1 MSAAAPAAFADLPER
16 AALRPDRQAGTLRF
30 SPVGGL
36 LVAGMLDGTL
46 RRWGMVDP
54 PAADPPAADPA
65 SAPPAEAKKPVKP
78 AGGKPPPV
86 GAGPFQEWKRGEG
99 HRGWV
104 QTLVFSPDGK
114 RLWSADSWGTVA
126 VWETAAEAV
135 APQST
140 FAAHDGWVRSIA
152 LSADGKRLATV
163 GRDRTLR
170 VWDAEAPTHEKPL
183 FEAALGE
190 DLFSVAVHPADGGV
204 VAGDLRGKLHRFA
217 PRDAAAKTY
226 ETLPLWDAGSLYMES
241 RLQDVGGVR
250 RLTFDAAGGTLF
262 AAGAAPKGGGNV
274 QGTPT
279 ILGFRWPSGE
289 RLPTSSFSFG
299 GEGDGFVY
307 DLAPLP
313 GGLLLGVSSG
323 NPGVGKVFG
332 FRPGQAEPA
341 LLYTKL
347 PNCHALALHPDGRR
361 IAVASTNGGSNGNGR
376 ALKEGEYLG
385 NYSPVA
391 LLELPEAL
399 LAPPPG

>member
-1 MSAAAPAAFADLPER
+1 MSAAAPVLFADLPER
-16 AALRPDRQAGTLRF
+16 AALRPDRQAGALRF
-30 SPVGGL
+30 SPAGGL

-54 PAADPPAADPA
+54 PADAAAD
-65 SAPPAEAKKPVKP
+65 SAAEGKKPGKP
-78 AGGKPPPV
+78 AGGRPAPV
-86 GAGPFQEWKRGEG
+86 GTGPFQEWKRGEG

-104 QTLVFSPDGK
+104 QTLVFSADGK

-126 VWETAAEAV
+126 AWETTPEAV
-135 APQST
+135 APLHT
-140 FAAHDGWVRSIA
+140 FTAHDGWVRSIA
-152 LSADGKRLATV
+152 LSADGKRLATI
-163 GRDRTLR
+163 GRDRLLR
-170 VWDAEAPTHEKPL
+170 VWDAEAPAHEKPL

-190 DLFSVAVHPADGGV
+190 DLFSVAIHPSDGGI

-217 PRDAAAKTY
+217 LRDAAAGPAY
-226 ETLPLWDAGSLYMES
+226 ESLPAWDAGSLYMES
-241 RLQDVGGVR
+241 RLQDVGGIR
-250 RLTFDAAGGTLF
+250 RLTFDVAGETLF

-289 RLPTSSFSFG
+289 KLPAASFTLG

-313 GGLLLGVSSG
+313 NGLLLGVSSG

-332 FRPGQAEPA
+332 FQPGQAEPA

-385 NYSPVA
+385 NYSPIT